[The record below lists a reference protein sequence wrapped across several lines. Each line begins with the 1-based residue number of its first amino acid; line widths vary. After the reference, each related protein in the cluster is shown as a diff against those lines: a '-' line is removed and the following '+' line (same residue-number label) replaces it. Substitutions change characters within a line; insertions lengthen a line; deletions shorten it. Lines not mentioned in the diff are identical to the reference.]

1 MISDKDNIIVQFVWG
16 AVFTLLAIVIAVNI
30 VTLSTGMSQQVV
42 NALMF
47 AFVAVFLLKD
57 GLPNF
62 ILGLKEY
69 LGESK

>member
-1 MISDKDNIIVQFVWG
+1 MISDKDNIIVQMVWG

-69 LGESK
+69 LGGIK